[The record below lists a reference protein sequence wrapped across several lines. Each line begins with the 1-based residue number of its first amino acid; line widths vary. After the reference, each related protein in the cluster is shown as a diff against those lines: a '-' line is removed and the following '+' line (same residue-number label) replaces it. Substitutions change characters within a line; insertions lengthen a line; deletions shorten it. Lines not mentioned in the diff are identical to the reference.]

1 MVQKDGPDLRVAP
14 HSLTLP
20 MAVHCSRTKHCI
32 PFIWFVVNHYIYIV
46 YPCVTIIPFI
56 LSGWWF
62 GTFFPYIG
70 NVIIPTDELI
80 FFRWVQTTKQIL
92 LVVNHHICP
101 NHLSFPQRGLS
112 RAAGGGARVL
122 RRWGACGVVCWWNR
136 DQRDKE
142 GVYQWFNGILIYFD
156 RILMGF

>member
-1 MVQKDGPDLRVAP
+1 L
-14 HSLTLP
+14 
-20 MAVHCSRTKHCI
+20 
-32 PFIWFVVNHYIYIV
+32 VVWN
-46 YPCVTIIPFI
+46 
-56 LSGWWF
+56 
-62 GTFFPYIG
+62 FFPYIG

-80 FFRWVQTTKQIL
+80 FFRGVQTTKQIL

-122 RRWGACGVVCWWNR
+122 RRRGAWCGVVCWWNR

-142 GVYQWFNGILIYFD
+142 GVYQWFNGILIYLNG
-156 RILMGF
+156 ILMGLIMG

>member
-1 MVQKDGPDLRVAP
+1 MTTINGTERWTWPTRSTTFIDLA
-14 HSLTLP
+14 HGSTLQP
-20 MAVHCSRTKHCI
+20 YKALHTIYMICSE
-32 PFIWFVVNHYIYIV
+32 PLYIYIV

-92 LVVNHHICP
+92 LVVNHHICL

-122 RRWGACGVVCWWNR
+122 RRWGRVRCGVLVKSGISVTK
-136 DQRDKE
+136 KE
-142 GVYQWFNGILIYFD
+142 FTSD
-156 RILMGF
+156 LMGF